1 MMTAALD
8 QVKTL
13 HEAGLFSS
21 SRLLVSVQFFLAHLQ
36 TSVKYLIATFTQ
48 PYLRLCER
56 LNPEIAKI

>member
-36 TSVKYLIATFTQ
+36 TSVKYLIATFT
-48 PYLRLCER
+48 
-56 LNPEIAKI
+56 